1 MSKEQIEEIREIQ
14 RLKYQKKKELENKND
29 NIDEHVVEQ
38 IQKPKIDHD
47 VQTKD
52 KTIEKHQDYLE
63 KNYKVKDSY
72 TECLCPEDTYPEDTY
87 PEDTYPVN
95 QSESFIIIFS
105 IFEDIPQ
112 EYVQKE
118 IIDHFY
124 NQINHSDLDDSYTF
138 YISIKEISSTYDV
151 IDIEIIFNTLNL
163 IKMNNEFVKIL
174 HNKNKLEY
182 IKIIFQEFIKII
194 DSIKP
199 VFKL

>member
-1 MSKEQIEEIREIQ
+1 MSKEQMEEIRAIH
-14 RLKYQKKKELENKND
+14 RLKYQKKKEQEFKNVHDTEYVSKTDQITEQEIDTKIYNMQEKLE
-29 NIDEHVVEQ
+29 
-38 IQKPKIDHD
+38 
-47 VQTKD
+47 T
-52 KTIEKHQDYLE
+52 HQEYLE
-63 KNYKVKDSY
+63 KNDSIKDSY
-72 TECLCPEDTYPEDTY
+72 TECLCPEDTYPI
-87 PEDTYPVN
+87 PIN

-124 NQINHSDLDDSYTF
+124 NQVNNSDLDDLYTF

-194 DSIKP
+194 DIIKP
-199 VFKL
+199 